1 MWSTVGLFT
10 LFRPVPEQ
18 EEIHGG
24 LKKFRVFC
32 ISDFAVGDGMSKPDI
47 KEARL
52 QGLEND
58 SHSLRIRHL
67 DISKYMRILAV
78 SKHLL
83 EPFNFKMTANGN
95 TKVDAS

>member
-47 KEARL
+47 KEGRL

-67 DISKYMRILAV
+67 DISKYMWILAV
-78 SKHLL
+78 S
-83 EPFNFKMTANGN
+83 GN
-95 TKVDAS
+95 SEQSYNKITI